1 MTTAEWPRTIDLDQ
15 CDWEQAMPA
24 CVLFDRTVFRQ
35 VIFGSGAEGLI
46 MTEAERRT
54 VAIVDDDYAVR
65 DSLQFL
71 LEVMQQPAEAFAS
84 AAEFLKADRQHL
96 ACVILDHHMP
106 CMSGLELAERLRA
119 NGESIPI
126 LLFTGS
132 PSPSIVA
139 RAVKVG
145 IDRVLENP
153 PSAEDLLDFIS
164 TTQP

>member
-1 MTTAEWPRTIDLDQ
+1 
-15 CDWEQAMPA
+15 
-24 CVLFDRTVFRQ
+24 
-35 VIFGSGAEGLI
+35 

-65 DSLQFL
+65 DSLHFL
-71 LEVMQQPAEAFAS
+71 LEVMKQPAEAFGS
-84 AAEFLKADRQHL
+84 AAEFLNADRQHL

-119 NGESIPI
+119 NGEGIPI

-132 PSPSIVA
+132 PTPYIVA
-139 RAVKVG
+139 RAAKIG
-145 IDRVLENP
+145 IDRLLEKP

-164 TTQP
+164 TAQP